1 MIKPDMEP
9 IRAKWT
15 SALYHSVVCR
25 LFTVTV
31 CRFVGFDN
39 SLQYAYHCLDSIV
52 AMVVVVAV
60 WL

>member
-1 MIKPDMEP
+1 MEP